1 MKNNIIKK
9 IEKISCGEV
18 IIDSSL
24 KKYNTYKVDS
34 NVLALVLPHNI
45 DELKNIIK
53 FCKDENIDYKI
64 IGNGSNLIYCKKYY
78 EKIFINLCNLNKFS
92 IDYNIVIAESG
103 VSLQK
108 LALKVSKIGLSG
120 LEFATGIPAT
130 IGGAIYMNAGAYNS
144 DMSFVVEKVKLLNEN
159 AEIIELQN
167 KELNFSYRHSLLQ
180 EKQDLICIEATF
192 KLNYDDPE
200 KINKIINDR
209 KERRK
214 ITQPLEY
221 PSAGSVFRNPSREIF
236 AGKLIE
242 DLNLKGK
249 NIGDA
254 KISEKHANFIIN
266 DGNAN
271 GEDIKNLILYT
282 KKEVKN
288 KYNIDLKIEQEF
300 VE

>member
-18 IIDSSL
+18 IINSSL

-34 NVLALVLPHNI
+34 NVLALVLTRNI
-45 DELKNIIK
+45 DELKKIIK
-53 FCKDENIDYKI
+53 FCKDENMDYKI

-92 IDYNIVIAESG
+92 IDDNIVIAESG

-130 IGGAIYMNAGAYNS
+130 IGGAIYMNAGAYN
-144 DMSFVVEKVKLLNEN
+144 
-159 AEIIELQN
+159 
-167 KELNFSYRHSLLQ
+167 
-180 EKQDLICIEATF
+180 
-192 KLNYDDPE
+192 
-200 KINKIINDR
+200 
-209 KERRK
+209 
-214 ITQPLEY
+214 
-221 PSAGSVFRNPSREIF
+221 
-236 AGKLIE
+236 
-242 DLNLKGK
+242 
-249 NIGDA
+249 
-254 KISEKHANFIIN
+254 
-266 DGNAN
+266 DGTAN